1 MSPFPS
7 AFKPPARGTLSLAIL
22 RRTAELSATIALTF
36 VGLTVVTFVIGRVVP
51 IDPLLAILGDRA
63 PTAVYERM
71 RHELGLDL
79 PLLQQYAVYLWNVV
93 HGDFGVSVVSG
104 RPVLQD
110 IIQVFPATIELASAA
125 TVLGIAFGIPLGVF
139 AAINQGAWIDHVIR
153 VIALAGYSVPIFW
166 LGLVGLLVFY
176 AKLGWIGGPGRLDV
190 VYDGIV
196 PLVTG
201 SLIID
206 SLIAGDGAV
215 LANAVSHLALP
226 AILVGYFSVAY
237 ISRMTRSFMLDQLR
251 QEYIVTARV
260 KGASERRVVWL
271 HAFPNMVV
279 PMITVIS
286 LSYASLLEGAVLTE
300 TVFAWPG
307 LGLYV
312 TTALFNADLNA
323 VLGATIVIGA
333 SYMAINLLSDWL
345 YRLLDPRLR

>member
-1 MSPFPS
+1 MSPLS
-7 AFKPPARGTLSLAIL
+7 ALQLEARGTLPLAIL
-22 RRTAELSATIALTF
+22 RQTAQAGGTIALTF
-36 VGLTVVTFVIGRVVP
+36 IGLTVVTFVIGRVVP

-63 PTAVYERM
+63 PAAVYDRM

-79 PLLQQYAVYLWNVV
+79 PLLQQYAIYLWKVV
-93 HGDFGVSVVSG
+93 QGDFGNSVVSA
-104 RPVLQD
+104 RPVLED
-110 IIQVFPATIELASAA
+110 IIRVFPATIELATVA
-125 TVLGIAFGIPLGVF
+125 TFLGIAIGIPLGVF
-139 AAINQGAWIDHVIR
+139 AAVNQGTWIDHTIR
-153 VIALAGYSVPIFW
+153 VVGLAGYSVPIFW

-190 VYDGIV
+190 FYDGIV
-196 PLVTG
+196 PFVTG

-206 SLIAGDGAV
+206 SLIAGETKV
-215 LANAVSHLALP
+215 LANAISHLALP
-226 AILVGYFSVAY
+226 AVLVGYFSVAY
-237 ISRMTRSFMLDQLR
+237 ISRMTRSFMLDQLQ

-260 KGASERRVVWL
+260 KGASEQRVIWL
-271 HAFPNMVV
+271 HAFPNVLV
-279 PMITVIS
+279 PMVTVIS

-333 SYMAINLLSDWL
+333 TYMTINLLSDWL